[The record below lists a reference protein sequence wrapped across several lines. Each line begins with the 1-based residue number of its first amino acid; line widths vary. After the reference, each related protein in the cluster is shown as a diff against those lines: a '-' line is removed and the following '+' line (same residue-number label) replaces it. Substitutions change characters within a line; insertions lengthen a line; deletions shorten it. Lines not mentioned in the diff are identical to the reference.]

1 MLSPNTPFG
10 PSDHNVKVFVVP
22 VPVPVFVIY
31 VAKLDNETV
40 LVTISPLA
48 FVPFIVNVSTE
59 FSSLNGKLGYE
70 YIIAICCFCLIR
82 EGKTAES
89 QKGVTAQSQ
98 KGNDCF
104 SPVFYNALQVI
115 LELLILLVLAPIN
128 FSCAKAGDNTVL
140 PLASVLDILN

>member
-1 MLSPNTPFG
+1 MSDSLTDLVGLLLVLSM
-10 PSDHNVKVFVVP
+10 S
-22 VPVPVFVIY
+22 VITNKSS
-31 VAKLDNETV
+31 ADKLD
-40 LVTISPLA
+40 S
-48 FVPFIVNVSTE
+48 
-59 FSSLNGKLGYE
+59 GRLGYV
-70 YIIAICCFCLIR
+70 YIIAIFCFCLIR

-98 KGNDCF
+98 KGSDCF

-115 LELLILLVLAPIN
+115 LELLILLDLEPIN

>member
-1 MLSPNTPFG
+1 M
-10 PSDHNVKVFVVP
+10 
-22 VPVPVFVIY
+22 
-31 VAKLDNETV
+31 
-40 LVTISPLA
+40 
-48 FVPFIVNVSTE
+48 
-59 FSSLNGKLGYE
+59 

-115 LELLILLVLAPIN
+115 LLIPPSLKPISFN
-128 FSCAKAGDNTVL
+128 CAKAGDSTVL
-140 PLASVLDILN
+140 PIPSVLDILN